1 MLVFPSVFIKDMTA
15 RLYDLVQC
23 LKHKLRMDE
32 VHLKMTFIADWGL
45 YDVNDRNV
53 KALCYEIL

>member
-32 VHLKMTFIADWGL
+32 VHLKMTFIAD
-45 YDVNDRNV
+45 
-53 KALCYEIL
+53 